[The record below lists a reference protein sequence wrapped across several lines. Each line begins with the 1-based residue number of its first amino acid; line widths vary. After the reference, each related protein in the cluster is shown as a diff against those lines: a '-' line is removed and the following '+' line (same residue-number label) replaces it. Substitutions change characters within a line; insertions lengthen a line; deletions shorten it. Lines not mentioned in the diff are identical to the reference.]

1 MEHFIWDVDP
11 ILISFGS
18 LEIRWYGFL
27 FALNFLIGLKIME
40 WIYKREKRDPK
51 NLDTLMI
58 YMIIG
63 TAVGARLVHTLFY
76 EPAYYLEH
84 PLEILMIWKPGLAS
98 HGALAGILIAIYV
111 YAKRYNES
119 YIWLLSRITIP
130 GALAAGS
137 VRIANLFNSEI
148 LGKPSDVPWAIIFKK
163 VDMIP
168 RHPVQIYEAL
178 AYFSIFV
185 MLVVVYRKVDRDF
198 ATKLLPG
205 LFLITLFCAR
215 FMLEFTKTRQ
225 AMYSLDIP
233 FSTGQLL
240 SIPFIIVGIIFVILA
255 FKSKTN
261 LKKL

>member
-18 LEIRWYGFL
+18 LEVRWYGFL
-27 FALNFLIGLKIME
+27 FALNFLVGLKIMD
-40 WIYKREKRDPK
+40 WVYKKEGKDPK
-51 NLDTLMI
+51 DLDNLMI
-58 YMIIG
+58 YMIVG
-63 TAVGARLVHTLFY
+63 TAIGARLVHCLFY
-76 EPAYYLEH
+76 EPEYYLQN
-84 PLEILMIWKPGLAS
+84 PLEILMIWKAGLAS
-98 HGALAGILIAIYV
+98 HGALAGILIAIFV

-148 LGKPSDVPWAIIFKK
+148 LGKQSDVPWAIIFKK
-163 VDMIP
+163 VDMFP
-168 RHPVQIYEAL
+168 RHPVQLYEAL

-185 MLVVVYRKVDRDF
+185 MLVIVYKKIDKDF

-205 LFLITLFCAR
+205 LFLITLFSAR
-215 FMLEFTKTRQ
+215 FLLEYTKTRQ
-225 AMYSLDIP
+225 AMYNLDIP

-240 SIPFIIVGIIFVILA
+240 SIPFIIVGVIFISLA
-255 FKSKTN
+255 FKSKKTI
-261 LKKL
+261 KK